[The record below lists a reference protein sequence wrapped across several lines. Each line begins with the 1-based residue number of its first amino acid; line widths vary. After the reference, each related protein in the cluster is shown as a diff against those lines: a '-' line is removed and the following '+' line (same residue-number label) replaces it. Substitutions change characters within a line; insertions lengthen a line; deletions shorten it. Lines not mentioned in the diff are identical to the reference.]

1 MYKLMFTGDL
11 VTGFQR
17 QEVIGRLAKLLEIS
31 KDEVRDRFFTQSPVE
46 FKQVEK
52 ESEAKHWRREFA
64 EAGALLIVLPASE
77 DTPGGSRYAGA
88 DPANT
93 HVEEPTM
100 ASITARLPAIRRRN
114 QAMMMLGV
122 IGTAMAVIIIIGAW
136 LLT

>member
-31 KDEVRDRFFTQSPVE
+31 TDEVQDRFFTYSPVE
-46 FKQVEK
+46 FKQVED

-64 EAGALLIVLPASE
+64 DAGALLIVLPGDE
-77 DTPGGSRYAGA
+77 ETPGGSRYAGA

-93 HVEEPTM
+93 HVEEPTLS
-100 ASITARLPAIRRRN
+100 SITARMPAIRRRN
-114 QAMMMLGV
+114 QAMMILGV
-122 IGTAMAVIIIIGAW
+122 IGTALAVIIIIGAW
-136 LLT
+136 LIT